1 MLFPYNAQLNILQKT
16 FEDIRNMKIRG
27 AGRIARVTVKALEE
41 YSSELDIETKDE
53 FKQKIEQ
60 AGEYLKTARP
70 TAVSLPNAIN
80 YVITNFEKRISN
92 FSDMR
97 KPKEILKSCCDDFI
111 RRSELAIEKI
121 GIIGS
126 KRIQNGDILLT
137 HCNSQAAIS
146 VIMTTFR
153 QGKKIKVF
161 CTETRPKGQ
170 GLQTSSALAKEG
182 VDVTL
187 IVDSSVRWFM
197 NKIDKVIVGA
207 DAISANGAV
216 VNKIGTS
223 TVALV
228 AKEARSRFMVAAES
242 YKISPQTFVGELV
255 PIERRS
261 SEEIISRDWMRRN
274 PNVKVVNPAFDI
286 TPPEYIDLIITE
298 FGVFPPQ
305 SMLLLYKE
313 IYGFTDLF
321 EK

>member
-1 MLFPYNAQLNILQKT
+1 MPFPYNAQLNILQKT

-53 FKQKIEQ
+53 FKKKIEQ
-60 AGEYLKTARP
+60 AGKYLKTARP

-80 YVITNFEKRISN
+80 YVVTNFEKGISN
-92 FSDMR
+92 SSDMR
-97 KPKEILKSCCDDFI
+97 KPKEILRSCCEDFI
-111 RRSELAIEKI
+111 KRSELAVKKI

-126 KRIQNGDILLT
+126 KRIQNGDTLLT

-146 VIMTTFR
+146 VIMTAYR

-223 TVALV
+223 TVALA

-242 YKISPQTFVGELV
+242 YKISPQTFMGELI
-255 PIERRS
+255 PIEKRS
-261 SEEIISRDWMRRN
+261 SEEIISKDWIRRN

-305 SMLLLYKE
+305 CILLLYKE
-313 IYGFTDLF
+313 IYGFADLF